1 MIKDIEGTIVLEKNY
16 EALFDKDERFV
27 VNIGGSR
34 SSKTI
39 SLCQLIIIYAY
50 SNPNKVISI
59 VRKTFP
65 ALRATVM
72 RDFFDV
78 LKGLDL
84 YDKAHHNKTEHIYTF
99 PNGTIVEFFSVDDE
113 QKIRGR
119 KRDLCWANEANE
131 LFYDDFQQ
139 LNFRTTF
146 KLLFDFNP
154 SESNGWLYDLDLSN
168 KIVIKSS
175 YKDNPFLDDAIVKE
189 IEQLQ
194 FTDPE
199 LWSIYGL
206 GERATSRLNVYTHF
220 QQKEK
225 RPEYFKDYVLAI
237 DFGFNHP
244 SVLLKIWYY
253 EKEIYVEELIYESYL
268 TSSDLI
274 ERFNELGIDKRKEI
288 IADHARP
295 EIIEDIKRAGYNIK
309 DADKSVKKGIDKV
322 KTKIVYVDKTAKN
335 TWKEFENYKYKKI
348 GDKITDE
355 VVKLWDDA
363 MDALRYGNTYITDK
377 FSYSRTPTIRIIK

>member
-1 MIKDIEGTIVLEKNY
+1 MIKDIEGTVVLEQNY
-16 EALFDKDERFV
+16 EALFDKDERFI

-34 SSKTI
+34 SSKTV

-50 SNPNKVISI
+50 SNPDKVISI

-78 LKGLDL
+78 LKQMDL
-84 YDKAHHNKTEHIYTF
+84 YDKANHNKTEHIYTF

-119 KRDLCWANEANE
+119 KRDICWANEANE
-131 LFYDDFQQ
+131 LLYDDFQQ

-154 SESNGWLYDLDLSN
+154 SESSSWLYDLDSSN
-168 KIVIKSS
+168 KILIKSS
-175 YKDNPFLDDAIVKE
+175 YKDNPFLDKAIVKE

-199 LWSIYGL
+199 LWTIYGL
-206 GERATSRLNVYTHF
+206 GERATSKLNVYTHF
-220 QQKEK
+220 QQKK
-225 RPEYFKDYVLAI
+225 QKPEYFRDFIYAI
-237 DFGFNHP
+237 DFGYNHP
-244 SVLLKIWYY
+244 TALLKIWFN
-253 EKEIYVEELIYESYL
+253 EKEVFIEELIYESYL
-268 TSSDLI
+268 TSADLV
-274 ERFNELGIDKRKEI
+274 ERFETLGIDKKKEM

-295 EIIEDIKRAGYNIK
+295 EIIEEIKRAGYNIK
-309 DADKSVKKGIDKV
+309 EADKSVKKGIDKV
-322 KTKIVYVDKTAKN
+322 KRTIVHIDILATN
-335 TWKEFENYKYKKI
+335 TWKEFENYKYKKV
-348 GDKITDE
+348 GDKITDD

-363 MDALRYGNTYITDK
+363 MDALRYGITYIANK
-377 FSYSRTPTIRIIK
+377 YSYSRVPTIRILR

>member
-1 MIKDIEGTIVLEKNY
+1 MIKEIEGTIVLEQNY
-16 EALFDKDERFV
+16 EALFDKDERFI

-39 SLCQLIIIYAY
+39 SLCQLVIIYAY

-78 LKGLDL
+78 LKQLDL
-84 YDKAHHNKTEHIYTF
+84 YDKSAHNKTEHIYSF
-99 PNGTIVEFFSVDDE
+99 PNGSIVEFFSVDDE

-139 LNFRTTF
+139 INFRTTE
-146 KLLFDFNP
+146 KLIFDFNP
-154 SESNGWLYDLDLSN
+154 SESSSWLYELNPQES
-168 KIVIKSS
+168 IIIKSS
-175 YKDNPFLDDAIVKE
+175 YKDNPFLPKAIIKE

-194 FTDPE
+194 FTDFE
-199 LWSIYGL
+199 LWTVYGM
-206 GERATSRLNVYTHF
+206 GNRATSKLNVYSHF
-220 QQKEK
+220 QQIKEK
-225 RPEYFKDYVLAI
+225 PKHLTSFIYSI
-237 DFGFNHP
+237 DFGYNHP
-244 SVLLKIWYY
+244 TAFLKIWFN
-253 EKEIYVEELIYESYL
+253 ENEVFVEELIYESYL
-268 TSSDLI
+268 TSGDVI
-274 ERFNELGIDKRKEI
+274 EKFKELEVDTKKEI

-295 EIIEDIKRAGYNIK
+295 EMIEEIKRAGYNIK
-309 DADKSVKKGIDKV
+309 EADKSVKKGIDAV
-322 KTKIVYVDKTAKN
+322 KKTIVMIDIKAVN

-348 GDKITDE
+348 GDKIIDD

-363 MDALRYGNTYITDK
+363 MDSLRYAIVYINSK
-377 FSYSRTPTIRIIK
+377 FKKSPIPKIRII

>member
-1 MIKDIEGTIVLEKNY
+1 MIKEIEGTIVLEQNY
-16 EALFDKDERFV
+16 EALFDKDERFII
-27 VNIGGSR
+27 NIGGSR

-50 SNPNKVISI
+50 SNPDKVISI

-78 LKGLDL
+78 LKQLDL
-84 YDKAHHNKTEHIYTF
+84 YDKSAHNKTEHIYTF
-99 PNGTIVEFFSVDDE
+99 PNGSIVEFFSVDDE

-154 SESNGWLYDLDLSN
+154 SESSSWLYELNPQES
-168 KIVIKSS
+168 IIIKSS
-175 YKDNPFLDDAIVKE
+175 YKDNPFLPKAIIKE

-199 LWSIYGL
+199 LWTVYGL
-206 GERATSRLNVYTHF
+206 GERATSKLNVYSHF
-220 QQKEK
+220 QQIKVK
-225 RPEYFKDYVLAI
+225 PKHLTNFIYSI
-237 DFGFNHP
+237 DFGYNHP
-244 SVLLKIWYY
+244 TAFLKIWFN
-253 EKEIYVEELIYESYL
+253 ENEVFVEELIYESYL
-268 TSSDLI
+268 TSGDLI
-274 ERFNELGIDKRKEI
+274 DKFKELEVDTKKEI

-295 EIIEDIKRAGYNIK
+295 EMIEEIKRAGYNIK
-309 DADKSVKKGIDKV
+309 EADKSVKKGIDAV
-322 KTKIVYVDKTAKN
+322 KRTIVMIDIKSAN
-335 TWKEFENYKYKKI
+335 IWKEFENYKYKKI

-363 MDALRYGNTYITDK
+363 MDSLRYGIVYINSK
-377 FSYSRTPTIRIIK
+377 FKKSPIPKIRII